1 MSSKTIEEIKELY
14 NKVFD
19 ENGNVTLCGRDA
31 SKKLMIALNEI
42 YEAVDFGDL
51 ETGFLNV
58 ENVKKYV
65 NKLIG

>member
-19 ENGNVTLCGRDA
+19 ENGHVTLCGRDTC
-31 SKKLMIALNEI
+31 KKLMIALNEI
-42 YEAVDFGDL
+42 YETVDFGDL